1 MFLLYFIYI
10 CILFM
15 ALLVVSAY
23 NPIHS
28 LFFLILVFL
37 FSSLIFFFLQLE
49 FFALIF
55 LIIYIGAILVL
66 FLFVIMMLNLK

>member
-1 MFLLYFIYI
+1 MFLEFIYI
-10 CILFM
+10 LIIIM
-15 ALLVVSAY
+15 ALLVVSSY

-28 LFFLILVFL
+28 LFFLILVFI
-37 FSSLIFFFLQLE
+37 FSSFVFFFCQLE